1 MLKKKERLSRTEFSR
16 FFSLGKRYNSN
27 IAQLIYTPHP
37 TKHVSAVVSKKI
49 ERKAVDRNKLRRRVY
64 NITRNEV
71 DKGVY
76 IFILKKTASE
86 TSYKNLKEEIINL
99 ISKTTK

>member
-1 MLKKKERLSRTEFSR
+1 
-16 FFSLGKRYNSN
+16 LGKRYNSN

-71 DKGVY
+71 EKGVY

-86 TSYKNLKEEIINL
+86 TSYKNLKEEIIKL